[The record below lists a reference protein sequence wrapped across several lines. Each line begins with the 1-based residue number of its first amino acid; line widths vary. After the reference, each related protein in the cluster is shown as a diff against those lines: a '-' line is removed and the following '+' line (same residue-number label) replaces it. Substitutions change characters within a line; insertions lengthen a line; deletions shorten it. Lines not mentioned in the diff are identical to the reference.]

1 VINSAEITARSMPPE
16 LYANFTPGPW
26 LAVASL
32 RRYRRLQDRSSKD
45 FSDAQSPD
53 GSFKTKNIG
62 NFERRHRLVHSSD
75 HLADCAVRAVPAAMG
90 LSMVAATGDLVWLGL
105 LAGLFVLTLAWVWL
119 CGDEGGR

>member
-1 VINSAEITARSMPPE
+1 MAPE
-16 LYANFTPGPW
+16 LYANFTSGPW